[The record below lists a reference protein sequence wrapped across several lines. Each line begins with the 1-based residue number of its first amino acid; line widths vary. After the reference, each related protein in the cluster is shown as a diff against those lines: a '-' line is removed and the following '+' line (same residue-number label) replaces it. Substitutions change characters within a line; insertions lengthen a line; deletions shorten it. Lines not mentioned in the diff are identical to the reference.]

1 MSIAK
6 IYYQD
11 ADIVLLVMDCD
22 NEDSLERAQDY
33 LEMIK
38 SETSNNKVFLVVNK
52 IDLIPNFD
60 REKNNDP
67 SIYED
72 LPYYE

>member
-1 MSIAK
+1 
-6 IYYQD
+6 
-11 ADIVLLVMDCD
+11 
-22 NEDSLERAQDY
+22 
-33 LEMIK
+33 MIK

-60 REKNNDP
+60 REKKNNT
-67 SIYED
+67 SIYEN